1 MTKFLF
7 SFALLLIASS
17 AALAYEV
24 PKAEFKIFYPKGFEV
39 SIPAEEGATLFAFH
53 GKLNEEM
60 DGLEAGRW
68 ARDIVKPKNGRYIFK
83 DRETSLKLGDTIYYW
98 TYVIY
103 NGLGYREDD
112 GVFVVTAFE
121 NDAGSKPNG
130 VSPTPPLPQQLAT
143 DDKSC
148 RPSVT
153 RMNNNLPVRCAGQ
166 ILFEEDFNNNNQK
179 LDASKWTMERRFTTQ
194 PDYEFVVYLYNE
206 DVLKIRGGVAKLKPI
221 ATTSVYGDN
230 FLRKEFNLG
239 TNCTGVMDTEDCSRA
254 ARTFDILPPFISTQF
269 STKNAFS
276 FKHGRVEIRAKMPN
290 APWVFPQ
297 IFLDP
302 VDTRYGLKNYQ
313 SGQMRIALSRN
324 NGGDLT
330 SELYGGVIVNA
341 EEPFRNEK
349 MCKRT
354 GSPIDWSADF
364 HIFTL
369 EWLPNKITVSVDTE
383 EYCTIE
389 EPEDGFSNLIVAD
402 KSLPNKEY
410 LETGSKMAPF
420 DQEFYIRL
428 GYGIGGHKDFPD
440 DTTLW
445 LKEKPWR
452 NGHPKAMKHFWD
464 KQRRSWNQWL
474 DSSAALEIDYVK
486 VFAV

>member
-1 MTKFLF
+1 MTKILIL
-7 SFALLLIASS
+7 SALLIVATTATLG
-17 AALAYEV
+17 YEV

-68 ARDIVKPKNGRYIFK
+68 ARDILKPKNGRYIFK

-112 GVFVVTAFE
+112 GVYVVTAYE
-121 NDAGSKPNG
+121 NDSGSK
-130 VSPTPPLPQQLAT
+130 TPPVTPPPSQPSGSE
-143 DDKSC
+143 DPSC
-148 RPSVT
+148 RSSVT
-153 RMNNNLPVRCAGQ
+153 RMNNDLPVRCAGQ
-166 ILFEEDFNNNNQK
+166 ILFEEDFNSNN
-179 LDASKWTMERRFTTQ
+179 LDSAKWMMERRFTTQ
-194 PDYEFVVYLYNE
+194 PDHEFVVYLLNS
-206 DVLKIRGGVAKLKPI
+206 DVLKIRNSVAKIKPI
-221 ATTSVYGDN
+221 STTSVYGDN
-230 FLRKEFNLG
+230 FLRREFNLG
-239 TNCTGVMDTEDCSRA
+239 TNCTGIIDTEDCSRA
-254 ARTFDILPPFISTQF
+254 ARTYDILPPFISSQF
-269 STKNAFS
+269 STKNS
-276 FKHGRVEIRAKMPN
+276 FTFKYGRVEIRAKMPN

-297 IFLDP
+297 LFLDP
-302 VDTRYGLKNYQ
+302 VNTRYGSKNYQ
-313 SGQMRIALSRN
+313 SGQMRVALSRSS
-324 NGGDLT
+324 GGDLAN
-330 SELYGGVIVNA
+330 ELFGGVIINA

-349 MCKRT
+349 MCKRS

-364 HIFTL
+364 HVFTL
-369 EWLPNKITVSVDTE
+369 EWLPSKIVVSVDTE

-389 EPEDGFSNLIVAD
+389 TPENGFSNLQVD
-402 KSLPNKEY
+402 GKSLPNKEY

-464 KQRRSWNQWL
+464 KNKRNLNQWL
-474 DSSAALEIDYVK
+474 GPSAALEIDYVK